1 MAEDEVKKTGGQV
14 DGKGL
19 AHFIS
24 SFPAGGAD
32 ATGPDR
38 FDSNQKRNLQIM
50 LMQADDLVFLTIL
63 FLLFCDQL
71 FFYF

>member
-14 DGKGL
+14 DGKGQ

-32 ATGPDR
+32 ATGPD
-38 FDSNQKRNLQIM
+38 SIPIKKEISKL
-50 LMQADDLVFLTIL
+50 
-63 FLLFCDQL
+63 C
-71 FFYF
+71 

>member
-32 ATGPDR
+32 ATGLSQIR
-38 FDSNQKRNLQIM
+38 FQSKRNLQIM

>member
-32 ATGPDR
+32 ATGLSQIR
-38 FDSNQKRNLQIM
+38 FQSKKKSPNYVN
-50 LMQADDLVFLTIL
+50 AS
-63 FLLFCDQL
+63 
-71 FFYF
+71 